1 MTVIIFAYS
10 NSSNKCNTSGQ
21 VPPEHFLMGGNRLG
35 SSVSPAQ
42 CWGSA
47 ALCFHSEP
55 WNPSGSGVPQLPQGQ
70 ELLCCPCC
78 AVPPSL
84 SPSLS
89 LPLCPCLC
97 PSFPV
102 PIPVPLCPCVSL
114 CPCLWKRVDWENGMN
129 SFGVQIRGIFCSSS
143 NRTFKS
149 IFCL

>member
-1 MTVIIFAYS
+1 MQHFWASATRAFPDGWEQTRVFS
-10 NSSNKCNTSGQ
+10 ESSPVLGQ
-21 VPPEHFLMGGNRLG
+21 RCSVLPLRALESLG
-35 SSVSPAQ
+35 IWSP
-42 CWGSA
+42 SA
-47 ALCFHSEP
+47 SPGTGAA
-55 WNPSGSGVPQLPQGQ
+55 VLP
-70 ELLCCPCC
+70 LLCCPCC